1 MNRTEYVSH
10 VFEWTPAGCKAI
22 IAEYDRLTVEVDEL
36 KSAVEVLRKSNER
49 LAKRKAQLLDALKKA
64 QSELRAT
71 QINWQEECL
80 FEADDI
86 MTAAIRA
93 AEEEKCQE

>member
-22 IAEYDRLTVEVDEL
+22 ITEYDRLTALNKQLVE
-36 KSAVEVLRKSNER
+36 
-49 LAKRKAQLLDALKKA
+49 ALKKA

-86 MTAAIRA
+86 MTTAIRA
-93 AEEEKCQE
+93 AEEVQR